1 MSILLN
7 YNKDSNDNSN
17 RLEFKDLIN
26 DSRLKIN
33 NNTRAKS
40 NDFFNIFVY
49 FYNFLSKINIWI
61 LCIL

>member
-33 NNTRAKS
+33 NNTEQIK
-40 NDFFNIFVY
+40 
-49 FYNFLSKINIWI
+49 
-61 LCIL
+61 